1 MVHIRVCCVVQYMLS
16 TLTVLPGSATR
27 ELQYK
32 IHGPNQPMSAKGKMT
47 VDAVQNL
54 DYLDQCTMAY
64 KGIYSTRFPYKAEDT
79 ALNGSRPTRY
89 SRTELKMYIGCDRVE
104 KTRGGVGNGSAPL
117 IML

>member
-1 MVHIRVCCVVQYMLS
+1 MHIRVCCVVQYMLS

-64 KGIYSTRFPYKAEDT
+64 KGIYPFPIQGRRHSPKRFSSYT
-79 ALNGSRPTRY
+79 LQ
-89 SRTELKMYIGCDRVE
+89 
-104 KTRGGVGNGSAPL
+104 
-117 IML
+117 